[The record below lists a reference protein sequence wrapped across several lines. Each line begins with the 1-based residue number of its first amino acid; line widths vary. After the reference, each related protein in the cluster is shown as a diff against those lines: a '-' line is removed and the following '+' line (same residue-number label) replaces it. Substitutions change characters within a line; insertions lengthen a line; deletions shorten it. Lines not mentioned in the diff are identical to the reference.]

1 MGKGKGVPN
10 GRVGGLCGRVGG
22 REGVDR
28 WVGEGRGVQ
37 VSTVGWWPKNDP
49 CENSDQTGQQQTRG
63 RSSVEEF

>member
-1 MGKGKGVPN
+1 MEEWVGC
-10 GRVGGLCGRVGG
+10 VGGWVGG
-22 REGVDR
+22 RGVDR

-63 RSSVEEF
+63 RSSVEEL